1 MFAQRDVDAEFVF
14 VDDASPDGSVDR
26 LHEVMAEYPAVGERV
41 RILRHARNRG
51 VGAARRTAIEAA
63 RSTYICF
70 VDSDDALSDDRA
82 LAQLSEEARRTDA
95 DLIFGGYCEVSPA
108 GRRRIHTPRPDRDRV
123 LRSLLR
129 QDYRTSNRLW
139 GILIRRALHTRYGVW
154 PAAGLNFAEDYVL
167 LSQLVYRAARIAA
180 VDRPFYAYRTAN
192 AGSCM
197 NTLTRRSADAYVEAN
212 RVVTDFFRAQPDFE
226 RWRPALTLGAERRQ
240 GILMRGFSPSD
251 CGRGFSHRTTFRSAL
266 RSGSTPLRCA
276 PNGCRWCVPSRRRST
291 PSENETG
298 DLSQRSPVFHA
309 ISDRCQ
315 RHASRM
321 RRAMAPSTLRASP

>member
-1 MFAQRDVDAEFVF
+1 MEANPRHVPDLSVLVPVYGVERYIADCARSLFAQRDVDAEFVF

-26 LHEVMAEYPAVGERV
+26 LREVMAEYPAVGERV

-95 DLIFGGYCEVSPA
+95 DLIVETGDAMRAHDFACLVGYSASGIYPYAAHECIRDLCERGEISIP
-108 GRRRIHTPRPDRDRV
+108 GDE
-123 LRSLLR
+123 
-129 QDYRTSNRLW
+129 
-139 GILIRRALHTRYGVW
+139 LHTRYGVW

-226 RWRPALTLGAERRQ
+226 SWRPALTLGKLNVAKW
-240 GILMRGFSPSD
+240 ILMRGFSPSD
-251 CGRGFSHRTTFRSAL
+251 YRMRLFTSDDAPIGLAQRLYAAAL
-266 RSGSTPLRCA
+266 RTERLPL
-276 PNGCRWCVPSRRRST
+276 V
-291 PSENETG
+291 
-298 DLSQRSPVFHA
+298 
-309 ISDRCQ
+309 
-315 RHASRM
+315 
-321 RRAMAPSTLRASP
+321 RAVAAAVNAL

>member
-1 MFAQRDVDAEFVF
+1 MEANPRHVPDLSVLVPVYGVERYIADCARSLFAQRDVDAEFVF

-26 LHEVMAEYPAVGERV
+26 LREVMAEYPAVGERV
-41 RILRHARNRG
+41 RILRHAHNRG

-63 RSTYICF
+63 RGTYICF
-70 VDSDDALSDDRA
+70 VDSDDVLSDDRA

-212 RVVTDFFRAQPDFE
+212 RVVTDFFRAQPISS
-226 RWRPALTLGAERRQ
+226 AGA
-240 GILMRGFSPSD
+240 
-251 CGRGFSHRTTFRSAL
+251 
-266 RSGSTPLRCA
+266 
-276 PNGCRWCVPSRRRST
+276 
-291 PSENETG
+291 
-298 DLSQRSPVFHA
+298 
-309 ISDRCQ
+309 
-315 RHASRM
+315 RH
-321 RRAMAPSTLRASP
+321 

>member
-1 MFAQRDVDAEFVF
+1 MEANPRHVPDLSVLVPVYGVERYIADCARSLFAQRDVDAEFVF

-26 LHEVMAEYPAVGERV
+26 LREVMAEYPAVGERV

-139 GILIRRALHTRYGVW
+139 GILIRRALQCFILLRRKGKSHCLQPFGHIRILEHGSVKFPFTQACRDLKIHQAVAWLGVLY
-154 PAAGLNFAEDYVL
+154 PVINGIPLIRDDRL
-167 LSQLVYRAARIAA
+167 L
-180 VDRPFYAYRTAN
+180 DK
-192 AGSCM
+192 
-197 NTLTRRSADAYVEAN
+197 
-212 RVVTDFFRAQPDFE
+212 
-226 RWRPALTLGAERRQ
+226 
-240 GILMRGFSPSD
+240 
-251 CGRGFSHRTTFRSAL
+251 
-266 RSGSTPLRCA
+266 
-276 PNGCRWCVPSRRRST
+276 
-291 PSENETG
+291 G
-298 DLSQRSPVFHA
+298 DMF
-309 ISDRCQ
+309 
-315 RHASRM
+315 
-321 RRAMAPSTLRASP
+321 